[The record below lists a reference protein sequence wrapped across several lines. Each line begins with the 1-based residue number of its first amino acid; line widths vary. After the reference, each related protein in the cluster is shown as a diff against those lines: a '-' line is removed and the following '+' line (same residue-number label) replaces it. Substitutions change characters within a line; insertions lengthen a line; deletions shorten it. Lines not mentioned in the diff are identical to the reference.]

1 MSFAF
6 LSFFVVVAFLLAEA
20 NFIVFSALKNIFEI
34 PYRQSFLLAMI
45 LTFFSGGFIL
55 MLILEKYF
63 GNYLVRLFYLL
74 TSIWMGAFVYVFI
87 SSAAYVFISLFFNI
101 PNYVGLVLFLLA
113 LGVSL
118 YGISHGR
125 KIVIKKIEVA
135 LPNLPDAWR
144 DKKAVWMSDIHLNSV
159 RRAKFA
165 KKIVD
170 VSNSLN
176 PDVVFIGGDMFDG
189 THRPDPHIISRPF
202 KDLLSVNGVFFIP
215 GNHEEFDDPALFLE
229 TVESLGIKVLRDE
242 MVVINGLQII
252 GVDYLN
258 TLRKDQFEEVLNKMN
273 FDKNKASILLKHEP
287 KDLDIAEKVGI
298 NFQIS
303 GHTHR
308 GQQWPFNYLTYIAYK
323 GFAYGLKKFKS
334 MFVYVSS
341 GAGGWGPPVRVG
353 SDGEIVEITLK

>member
-1 MSFAF
+1 MPRRTKRKILSFAF

-125 KIVIKKIEVA
+125 KILHRRPRA
-135 LPNLPDAWR
+135 
-144 DKKAVWMSDIHLNSV
+144 
-159 RRAKFA
+159 RRASDRRPRRAGEERPERAPHLARPHA
-165 KKIVD
+165 KW
-170 VSNSLN
+170 
-176 PDVVFIGGDMFDG
+176 P
-189 THRPDPHIISRPF
+189 HRRADHLPS
-202 KDLLSVNGVFFIP
+202 
-215 GNHEEFDDPALFLE
+215 
-229 TVESLGIKVLRDE
+229 
-242 MVVINGLQII
+242 Q
-252 GVDYLN
+252 
-258 TLRKDQFEEVLNKMN
+258 
-273 FDKNKASILLKHEP
+273 
-287 KDLDIAEKVGI
+287 
-298 NFQIS
+298 
-303 GHTHR
+303 
-308 GQQWPFNYLTYIAYK
+308 
-323 GFAYGLKKFKS
+323 
-334 MFVYVSS
+334 
-341 GAGGWGPPVRVG
+341 
-353 SDGEIVEITLK
+353 